1 MIPEINL
8 ERWRTALEER
18 GMRISRSKIEYIYT
32 SSDGESR
39 RMDGEELKRVQKFK
53 YLGSI
58 VDDSGN
64 MDEDVKH

>member
-1 MIPEINL
+1 M
-8 ERWRTALEER
+8 EER

>member
-1 MIPEINL
+1 MEM
-8 ERWRTALEER
+8 WRTALEER

-32 SSDGESR
+32 SSDGECR

>member
-1 MIPEINL
+1 
-8 ERWRTALEER
+8 
-18 GMRISRSKIEYIYT
+18 MRISRSKIEYIYT
-32 SSDGESR
+32 SSDGENR

>member
-1 MIPEINL
+1 M
-8 ERWRTALEER
+8 EER

-64 MDEDVKH
+64 MHEDVKH